1 MSSKMWRLPPRSSTR
16 RLNRAGFIAIVC
28 MQVFLGVPFIATLTL
43 FIEPGKG
50 ELALTLASALRAVNT
65 LDRGI
70 APGYK

>member
-1 MSSKMWRLPPRSSTR
+1 
-16 RLNRAGFIAIVC
+16 